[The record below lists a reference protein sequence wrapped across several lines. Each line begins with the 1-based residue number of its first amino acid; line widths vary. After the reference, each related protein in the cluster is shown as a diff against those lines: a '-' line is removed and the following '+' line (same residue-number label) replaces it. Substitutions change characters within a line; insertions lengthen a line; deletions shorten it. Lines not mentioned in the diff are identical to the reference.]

1 MKFLAT
7 INETFEIEM
16 LRELLEAND
25 IILSTK
31 HRETGEFMV
40 ITTGMT
46 MFGTDLYVEESLYD
60 SAMELYTAFF
70 SGNAVIDE
78 EAFIEEA
85 LNAPNPEEMDED
97 ESNEITDEETEEE
110 IEEDDDL

>member
-46 MFGTDLYVEESLYD
+46 MFGTDLYVEEALYD
-60 SAMELYTAFF
+60 SAMEIYTAFF

-78 EAFIEEA
+78 DALIEEA

-97 ESNEITDEETEEE
+97 ETNEITEAEMEETK
-110 IEEDDDL
+110 EDDDL